1 MVFSNNLLLGAAG
14 QGGGYEID
22 QSILFNDNDAAY
34 MSRTSV
40 TPTSTTIFTISLW
53 FKRSLL
59 SSGYPTLINEYSG
72 NSDAAYLNMRLY
84 PDDTINVSGYAT
96 NWRTTTRRFRDPS
109 AWYHFVLAVDTN
121 QGTAANRIKL
131 YINGVEETSFTA
143 NSNPGIGTTL
153 GFNTG
158 GTQNIARINPAIGG
172 TNYFDGYMSEF
183 NFIDGQALAP
193 TDFGEYNDDGVWV
206 PKAYAGTYGTNGFY
220 LTGED
225 SADLGKDYSGNG
237 NDFTSSGLTADDQ
250 VVDTPTDNYATFSP
264 INVDAVTL
272 SNGNL
277 FCASAGY
284 WSGGAA
290 TMSLPTTGKW
300 YIETLVG
307 NRFGSY
313 MAQGFVPNDGSL
325 ITSAAQAI
333 YYGSQDSTTT
343 PNYGLGMSRGDKFGF
358 YAATGTTTASV
369 TEPDGST
376 LYSTN
381 EIYICHAL
389 DLDNQ
394 RYWVGTAFVGD
405 SSVTWFGP
413 SGSGAD
419 PETPSTGLDISA
431 YLATYGDYGLTFF
444 HAPNTTSGNPY
455 ATVDF
460 GQSGYTFTKPT
471 GFSALSTANLPG
483 PAIADGSA
491 YFQATTYTGAGY
503 PTEVNQSGNSTFQ
516 PDFVWVKRRN
526 AATTHDLF
534 DAVRGVSSQLYSNLT
549 NAEGTV
555 SNAISFDADG
565 FTAAAD
571 PLTGDTGSSGNT
583 FVGWQ
588 WLAANGTASNTD
600 GDFTSTVSANQ
611 TAGFSVLTWTGDG
624 TSTVVNSI
632 GHGLGKVPSLII
644 MRRRSPADDWFVY
657 AKPITESYYLK
668 LNSTAAQTIDTGNNT
683 WGGTAPTSS
692 VFYTEAIGSAA
703 YDYVAYCFA
712 EVEGFSKFGSYKGN
726 GSADGPFVWCGFR
739 PAYILIKNTTSAY
752 NWTCWDTSRSPINPA
767 ENELYP
773 SIPNAEVDG
782 NRPED
787 FVSNGF
793 KIRNN
798 NVTWNGNGTTYI
810 FMAFA
815 EHPFG
820 GDGVAPATAR

>member
-1 MVFSNNLLLGAAG
+1 M
-14 QGGGYEID
+14 
-22 QSILFNDNDAAY
+22 
-34 MSRTSV
+34 R
-40 TPTSTTIFTISLW
+40 
-53 FKRSLL
+53 KR
-59 SSGYPTLINEYSG
+59 
-72 NSDAAYLNMRLY
+72 
-84 PDDTINVSGYAT
+84 
-96 NWRTTTRRFRDPS
+96 
-109 AWYHFVLAVDTN
+109 VL
-121 QGTAANRIKL
+121 
-131 YINGVEETSFTA
+131 TA

-571 PLTGDTGSSGNT
+571 PITGDTGSSGNT

-588 WLAANGTASNTD
+588 WLAANGTASNSD
-600 GDFTSTVSANQ
+600 GSITSTVSAN
-611 TAGFSVLTWTGDG
+611 TTTGFSIVRAASMAGAGG
-624 TSTVVNSI
+624 TI
-632 GHGLGKVPSLII
+632 GHGLSQAPDMVIGRMQSEVFNWWVWHQGLSGGTYS
-644 MRRRSPADDWFVY
+644 M
-657 AKPITESYYLK
+657 K
-668 LNSTAAQTIDTGNNT
+668 LNDTSAQAAVATVYTAE
-683 WGGTAPTSS
+683 PTSTVINTGAS
-692 VFYTEAIGSAA
+692 WTGGNPAIF
-703 YDYVAYCFA
+703 YCFH
-712 EVEGFSKFGSYKGN
+712 EVEGFSKFGKYTGN
-726 GSADGPFVWCGFR
+726 GSTNGPFVWCGFR
-739 PAYILIKNTTSAY
+739 AAYVLVKRSNSTSQWSIFDNQREGYNVDNDVLVANTTA
-752 NWTCWDTSRSPINPA
+752 A
-767 ENELYP
+767 ETTTDYLD
-773 SIPNAEVDG
+773 IT
-782 NRPED
+782 
-787 FVSNGF
+787 SNGF
-793 KIRNN
+793 KLRSTNSAVN
-798 NVTWNGNGTTYI
+798 TSGSTYI

-820 GDGVAPATAR
+820 GNGVAPVPAR